1 MKNLARNLSA
11 AIAFCALA
19 LTVSPGARAEH
30 PKDVTTILSAQGDFT
45 RNILTITG
53 QDFGTGLPTVYLNAT
68 SLTIASNSDTQIVAD
83 LPATIGPGSYHL
95 VVIEGGQ
102 GWDSSQQW
110 NDQDQ
115 NSFRSAV
122 LDVTLGVTG
131 PQGPQGPQGIQG
143 PSGPTGATGS
153 TGATGPQG
161 PAGDSA
167 PPTAYGATFAGGV
180 DRGSGNTATDIADL
194 TLPSGTYILHAIV
207 TGTLNTDDT
216 LSCSWYDD
224 EDVSGV
230 GAAIA
235 SGQVKLLYQTNLAL
249 LGAFAIPASASTSDT
264 VRLFCGTA
272 AEARGGITA
281 TFTAEPV
288 TAASFQ
294 TFSNTIGGGS
304 APYPGGWNIASNT
317 KN

>member
-1 MKNLARNLSA
+1 MKNLARSLSA
-11 AIAFCALA
+11 AIVFCALA

-30 PKDVTTILSAQGDFT
+30 PKDVTTILSAQADFT

>member
-1 MKNLARNLSA
+1 M
-11 AIAFCALA
+11 
-19 LTVSPGARAEH
+19 
-30 PKDVTTILSAQGDFT
+30 
-45 RNILTITG
+45 
-53 QDFGTGLPTVYLNAT
+53 
-68 SLTIASNSDTQIVAD
+68 
-83 LPATIGPGSYHL
+83 
-95 VVIEGGQ
+95 
-102 GWDSSQQW
+102 
-110 NDQDQ
+110 
-115 NSFRSAV
+115 
-122 LDVTLGVTG
+122 
-131 PQGPQGPQGIQG
+131 
-143 PSGPTGATGS
+143 
-153 TGATGPQG
+153 
-161 PAGDSA
+161 
-167 PPTAYGATFAGGV
+167 

>member
-30 PKDVTTILSAQGDFT
+30 PKDVTTILSAQADFT

>member
-1 MKNLARNLSA
+1 MKNLARSLSA
-11 AIAFCALA
+11 AIVFCALA

-30 PKDVTTILSAQGDFT
+30 PKDVTTILSAQADFT

-131 PQGPQGPQGIQG
+131 PQGPQGPQGIQAPPVRRAQQG
-143 PSGPTGATGS
+143 QPEQRGRRERKGYKAPPVRRAQQGQPEQRGRRGRQETRHRPRPMAQPLPAAWTGAAVTRQ
-153 TGATGPQG
+153 PIL
-161 PAGDSA
+161 
-167 PPTAYGATFAGGV
+167 PT
-180 DRGSGNTATDIADL
+180 
-194 TLPSGTYILHAIV
+194 
-207 TGTLNTDDT
+207 
-216 LSCSWYDD
+216 
-224 EDVSGV
+224 
-230 GAAIA
+230 
-235 SGQVKLLYQTNLAL
+235 
-249 LGAFAIPASASTSDT
+249 
-264 VRLFCGTA
+264 
-272 AEARGGITA
+272 
-281 TFTAEPV
+281 
-288 TAASFQ
+288 
-294 TFSNTIGGGS
+294 
-304 APYPGGWNIASNT
+304 
-317 KN
+317 